1 MKKDLSKIYKNKK
14 IIDPEESENKIRFV
28 LSELVFKILLNVYK
42 TSTMVFYSM
51 VKFGFHLGSFV
62 AIIEITIFYV
72 KYDVKKSLADIAL
85 AQGKKYVMQDS
96 TKTSGKNSVKKKPR
110 GPNRFKNAVLGM
122 EFLIQ
127 IESDIYNKNIK
138 ALTRCHSLDQT
149 KPRTKTVHQDD
160 ELLAEAARVRH
171 IRRPS
176 VSKYTSFEEYKKQLG
191 FKDSKWATE
200 QDEYFDKERE
210 WTRDIWNVWFDQVI
224 TGDESQLNDS
234 NEKPK
239 LFDIKKE
246 TKIES
251 EKESGDVEEMEEEG
265 DKIRKIVKSPTP
277 YATYSQIN
285 FEDLD
290 EKKLNFQHIKVA
302 EKEIEVLNRRLEQ
315 KLLVFDLVR
324 RGTLY
329 RKLGFI
335 KKALD
340 DFNLAIDTEPKFVD
354 AYWQRHLV
362 YLVQDRRKDA
372 TEDLNQIIK
381 LNRSH
386 SGAYLSLGD
395 LHAQRNDLQMA
406 IVNYSQ
412 AVKFNPNDD
421 QAFFKRGK
429 LYEQKG
435 DVRMAMDDYLTT
447 TRLNPKN
454 SEAWFKHGMSYFNS
468 KNWHYAIVDFT
479 ELIKHNPLNQAQAR
493 LYRGKCHLNLE
504 DYQAAF
510 DDFCVALH
518 LNPNDWQSYYHRA
531 CLLRNNHI
539 KKIYTSE
546 LFKEYLRNEST
557 MWIRKQLDPTRAIQD
572 LSISILIEEG
582 YENLKSYLHRGIL
595 YTELEQNC

>member
-1 MKKDLSKIYKNKK
+1 M
-14 IIDPEESENKIRFV
+14 E
-28 LSELVFKILLNVYK
+28 
-42 TSTMVFYSM
+42 
-51 VKFGFHLGSFV
+51 
-62 AIIEITIFYV
+62 
-72 KYDVKKSLADIAL
+72 KSQAEIAL

-96 TKTSGKNSVKKKPR
+96 KKTSRKNSVKKKTQRPS
-110 GPNRFKNAVLGM
+110 RFKNSVLGI
-122 EFLIQ
+122 EFLLQ

-138 ALTRCHSLDQT
+138 VLSRSHSLDQM
-149 KPRTKTVHQDD
+149 KPRPKIFQKDD
-160 ELLAEAARVRH
+160 QTLVEAARVRL

-176 VSKYTSFEEYKKQLG
+176 VSKYLNFEEYKEQLG

-200 QDEYFDKERE
+200 QDDYFDKERE
-210 WTRDIWNVWFDQVI
+210 WTRDIWNVWFDEVI
-224 TGDESQLNDS
+224 PGDQMQLNVS

-239 LFDIKKE
+239 VFDIKKE
-246 TKIES
+246 SKQEA
-251 EKESGDVEEMEEEG
+251 EKDDVDVDELEEEG
-265 DKIRKIVKSPTP
+265 DKIRKVVKSPTP

-285 FEDLD
+285 FDQLD
-290 EKKLNFQHIKVA
+290 EKKLDFQHIKLV
-302 EKEIEVLNRRLEQ
+302 EKEIEVLSKRLEN

-340 DFNLAIDTEPKFVD
+340 DLNLAIDIEPKFVD
-354 AYWQRHLV
+354 AYWQRHLI
-362 YLVQDRRKDA
+362 YLVQDRKKDA

-381 LNRSH
+381 LNRFH

-395 LHAQRNDLQMA
+395 LYAQKNDLQMA

-435 DVRMAMDDYLTT
+435 DIRMAMDDYLTT
-447 TRLNPKN
+447 TKLNPKN
-454 SEAWFKHGMSYFNS
+454 AEAWFKHGMSYFNN

-479 ELIKHNPLNQAQAR
+479 ELIKHNPMNQAQAR

-518 LNPNDWQSYYHRA
+518 LNPNDWESYYHRG
-531 CLLRNNHI
+531 CLLR
-539 KKIYTSE
+539 K
-546 LFKEYLRNEST
+546 
-557 MWIRKQLDPTRAIQD
+557 
-572 LSISILIEEG
+572 
-582 YENLKSYLHRGIL
+582 
-595 YTELEQNC
+595 